1 MENRNFTR
9 VTFSG
14 NASIKYND
22 KVWLGN
28 IENISLQGF
37 FIKTKH
43 KLPLNRSLEVTISH
57 SDNYLINLHASVVRN
72 NDDGFGMK
80 IRDLDVNSFVRL
92 RDVVSQQCDD
102 QAIIMNETYKMLRCI
117 H

>member
-9 VTFSG
+9 VIFSG

-22 KVWLGN
+22 KILLGY

-43 KLPLNRSLEVTISH
+43 ELPLNKQLEVTISH
-57 SDNYLINLHASVVRN
+57 SHNSSINLHASVVRSN
-72 NDDGFGMK
+72 EDGFGMK
-80 IRDLDVNSFVRL
+80 IKDLDVNSFVRL
-92 RDVVSQQCDD
+92 RDVVSQQCND
-102 QAIIMNETYKMLRCI
+102 QTIIMNETYKMLSCI